1 MSMDHP
7 EWPELLAQ
15 RLEVVVLAALVV
27 VPWAGLGLVA
37 LFPMLRLATGQVA
50 VSELVPSAVSIR
62 PPLSPCL
69 AAVLWF
75 QRRSGL
81 SVVAP
86 QPLAL
91 LLLLAMAALVV
102 VFDAPA
108 LQH

>member
-1 MSMDHP
+1 MDLP
-7 EWPELLAQ
+7 ERPELLAQ
-15 RLEVVVLAALVV
+15 RLAVVVLAALV

-37 LFPMLRLATGQVA
+37 QCPKLRLATEQVA
-50 VSELVPSAVSIR
+50 ASESVPSSVPIR
-62 PPLSPCL
+62 PPRSPCL